1 MTAEQYV
8 NDISS
13 RIKCSGTRRKEIKK
27 ELMSEINAHIEEG
40 MSLEEALSQ
49 MGTASDVADGYNDNM
64 PESEKKKYSA
74 GRTLALLIPICLF
87 LFILIGG
94 VIFVIPRQKDISKSK
109 YFSRDEV
116 VSHLQKDIGLLNSG
130 DYENLRAGSSEA
142 MKNVLKDGLME
153 SIQQQTGGDWGS
165 FVSFGEDQIV
175 ELSQAGQ
182 LYAVAEIKAEYE
194 KISVTYRITYDKD
207 MMLSGLYVR

>member
-64 PESEKKKYSA
+64 PESEKKKYSV
-74 GRTLALLIPICLF
+74 GRTLTLLIPICLF

-165 FVSFGEDQIV
+165 FVSFGEDQIA

-207 MMLSGLYVR
+207 MLLSGLYVR